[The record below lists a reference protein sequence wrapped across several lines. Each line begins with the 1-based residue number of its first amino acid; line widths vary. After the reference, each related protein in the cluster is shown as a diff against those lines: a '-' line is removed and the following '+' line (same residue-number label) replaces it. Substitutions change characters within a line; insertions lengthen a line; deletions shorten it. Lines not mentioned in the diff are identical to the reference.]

1 MTNEVLYLDLETGRW
16 RKPGRVF
23 VDSLDDMPKGRM
35 GASIVNYL
43 DKLYMYGGADPY
55 ASEGQ
60 GEVYSDFFSFNT
72 TKGLWKREQDF
83 AELKS
88 GPDGALLGRALRMY
102 NSDAVIFSGGC
113 NSLTSQCAFGSTKS
127 ILFE

>member
-1 MTNEVLYLDLETGRW
+1 MDLDTARW

-23 VDSLDDMPKGRM
+23 VESLEDMPKGRM

-55 ASEGQ
+55 ANEGQ
-60 GEVYSDFFSFNT
+60 GDVFSGFYSFNT

-83 AELKS
+83 AELKTGS
-88 GPDGALLGRALRMY
+88 DGALLGRALRMY

-113 NSLTSQCAFGSTKS
+113 NSLTQTCSFDHTKS
-127 ILFE
+127 ILFD